1 MSVACD
7 RFFLLCFRRFFGTS
21 ICISMNES
29 SPSSSPSLS
38 SSSSVSSFPV
48 MGSSITKSVFAVE
61 KKALATH

>member
-7 RFFLLCFRRFFGTS
+7 RFFLLCFGRFFGT
-21 ICISMNES
+21 CISMNES

-38 SSSSVSSFPV
+38 SRSSVSSFLV

-61 KKALATH
+61 KKALALH